1 MSDTAARSIAT
12 AVLDHG
18 SREELPWFKHYPNYT
33 RWDQTFTPGPVH
45 ELLTQAV
52 ARFPTNVC
60 THFLGRTMSYAE
72 IGRAVQYAAAGLQKL
87 GVGKGV
93 KVGLFLPNSPT
104 FIVAYYAVLKAGGT
118 VVNFNPLY
126 SQSELTHQIRD
137 SGTKLMITLDLK
149 LLFGKV
155 EQLLADG
162 VLEQAMVA
170 SFSSL
175 LPSIKSV
182 LFRLTRRNDI
192 ANVEASSQRSKI
204 VFQRELMNND
214 GKVAPVAIDP
224 VNDIAVLQYT
234 GGTTGTPKGAMLSHA
249 NLSVNT
255 EQVSQWAGPLG
266 DGTEIMMCILPLFH
280 VFAMTVVM
288 NFGVRR
294 GMQLILV
301 PKFEINEA
309 VRLMAQVRPTV
320 LPGVPTLF
328 NALLNNTNAK
338 KDGLKSLKWCFSG
351 GAALPVAV
359 KKSFEAMTG
368 AILIEGYGL
377 SETSPVAT
385 GNPPGGPVK
394 DGSIGLPLPATYIS
408 VRSLENPAV
417 EMPMGEKGEIC
428 IAGPQ
433 VMLGYWNNPSETAD
447 SFTPGAAGRYFRT
460 GDIGHMDEEGFTFI
474 SDRMKEMINSSGFKI
489 YPRRIEEA
497 LYEHPAVE
505 EAAVIGIPDA
515 HKGEVP
521 LAFVKLREGKAA
533 SAADL
538 LAFLR
543 PKLAKMELPETIEFR
558 DKLPK
563 TMIGKL
569 SKKDLKA
576 EYLAKVGT

>member
-1 MSDTAARSIAT
+1 MSET
-12 AVLDHG
+12 AV
-18 SREELPWFKHYPNYT
+18 SRAPAAVVSDPLQQDWPWLRHYPNYT
-33 RWDQTFTPGPVH
+33 AWRRTFAPGLVH
-45 ELLTQAV
+45 ELLDQAV
-52 ARFPTNVC
+52 ARFPGHVC

-72 IGRAVQYAAAGLQKL
+72 IGQAVQFAAAGLQKL

-175 LPSIKSV
+175 LPSIKSL
-182 LFRLTRRNDI
+182 LFRLTRGQEI
-192 ANVEASSQRSKI
+192 ANVEASTQRGKI
-204 VFQRELMNND
+204 VLQRDLMANG
-214 GKVAPVAIDP
+214 GKVNPTAIDP
-224 VNDIAVLQYT
+224 VTDIAVLQYT

-249 NLSVNT
+249 NLTINT

-266 DGTEIMMCILPLFH
+266 DGSEVMMCILPLFH
-280 VFAMTVVM
+280 VFGMTVVM

-294 GMQLILV
+294 GAQLILV

-309 VRLMAQVRPTV
+309 VRLMASTRATV

-328 NALLNNTNAK
+328 NALLNNANAK
-338 KDGLKSLKWCFSG
+338 KADLTSLKWCFSG
-351 GAALPVAV
+351 GASLPVVV
-359 KKSFEAMTG
+359 KKGFEAMTG
-368 AILIEGYGL
+368 ATLIEGYGL

-394 DGSIGLPLPATYIS
+394 DGSIGLPMPATYIS
-408 VRSLENPAV
+408 VRSVEDPAR

-428 IAGPQ
+428 ICGPQ
-433 VMLGYWNNPSETAD
+433 VMLGYWNNPTETAE
-447 SFTPGAAGRYFRT
+447 SFTPGVGGRYFRT
-460 GDIGHMDEEGFTFI
+460 GDIGHMDAEGFTFI

-505 EAAVIGIPDA
+505 EAAVIGIPDP
-515 HKGEVP
+515 HKGEAPV
-521 LAFVKLREGKAA
+521 AFVKLREGKTA

-543 PKLAKMELPETIEFR
+543 PKLAKMELPEKIEFR

-569 SKKDLKA
+569 SKKELKA
-576 EYLAKVGT
+576 EYLAGLT

>member
-1 MSDTAARSIAT
+1 MSET
-12 AVLDHG
+12 AVLSAAVPAAPAVVAPDW
-18 SREELPWFKHYPNYT
+18 PWLAHYPSYT
-33 RWDQTFTPGPVH
+33 HWSQTYRPGLVH
-45 ELLTQAV
+45 ELLEQAV
-52 ARFPTNVC
+52 ARYPKHAC
-60 THFLGRTMSYAE
+60 SYFLGRTLSYAE
-72 IGRAVQYAAAGLQKL
+72 IGKAVQHAAAGLQKL

-126 SQSELTHQIRD
+126 SQAELTHQIRD

-182 LFRLTRRNDI
+182 LFRLTRGQEI
-192 ANVEASSQRSKI
+192 ANVEGSAQRSK
-204 VFQRELMNND
+204 VVLQKDLMSND
-214 GKVAPVAIDP
+214 GKVTPAVIDP
-224 VNDIAVLQYT
+224 LTDIAVLQYT

-249 NLSVNT
+249 NLTINA
-255 EQVSQWAGPLG
+255 EQVTHWAGPLA
-266 DGTEIMMCILPLFH
+266 DGSEVMMCILPLFH

-288 NFGVRR
+288 NFGIRK
-294 GMQLILV
+294 GAQLILV

-309 VRLMAQVRPTV
+309 VRLMGLVKPTI

-328 NALLNNTNAK
+328 NALLNNANAK

-351 GAALPVAV
+351 GAGLPVTV
-359 KKSFEAMTG
+359 KKGFEAMTG
-368 AILIEGYGL
+368 ATLIEGYGL

-385 GNPPGGPVK
+385 GNPPGGPVR

-408 VRSLENPAV
+408 IRSVDDPSRD
-417 EMPMGEKGEIC
+417 MPQGEKGEIC

-433 VMLGYWNNPSETAD
+433 VMLGYWNNPAETAE
-447 SFTPGAAGRYFRT
+447 SFVQGAGGRYFRT
-460 GDIGHMDEEGFTFI
+460 GDIGHMDAEGFTFI
-474 SDRMKEMINSSGFKI
+474 SDRIKEMINSSGFKI
-489 YPRRIEEA
+489 YPRRIEDA
-497 LYEHPAVE
+497 LYQHPAVE
-505 EAAVIGIPDA
+505 EAAVIGIPDE
-515 HKGEVP
+515 HKGEAP
-521 LAFVKLREGKAA
+521 IAFVKLRDGQGAT
-533 SAADL
+533 AADL

-543 PKLAKMELPETIEFR
+543 PRLAKMELPEKIEFR
-558 DKLPK
+558 DRLPK

-569 SKKDLKA
+569 SKKELKA
-576 EYLAKVGT
+576 EYLARQK